1 MASNVQDILESL
13 QNFDTEQLNDLNAV
27 GSWPMAVKVIIW
39 TIVFVGSLVAG
50 YFVHVTNLQTE
61 LATAQKKEVQLRKEF
76 EDKYFEAA
84 HLGRALAKIDFDGD
98 GLEDILV
105 SHLEGYRKQQKEM
118 EDSFEAILRQLP
130 GDTEIPGLIEDI
142 TLVGLKNG
150 LSFQSIDLK
159 AEVKHEFYVE
169 KPIQISVTG
178 SYHDL
183 GSFVSDV
190 ADLSRIVTLHDFEIR
205 PAGNARLKQEA
216 GGLLSM
222 NILAK
227 TYRYN
232 DERGG

>member
-1 MASNVQDILESL
+1 
-13 QNFDTEQLNDLNAV
+13 
-27 GSWPMAVKVIIW
+27 
-39 TIVFVGSLVAG
+39 
-50 YFVHVTNLQTE
+50 
-61 LATAQKKEVQLRKEF
+61 
-76 EDKYFEAA
+76 
-84 HLGRALAKIDFDGD
+84 
-98 GLEDILV
+98 
-105 SHLEGYRKQQKEM
+105 M

-150 LSFQSIDLK
+150 LSFRSIDLQ
-159 AEVKHEFYVE
+159 AEIKHEFYVE

-190 ADLSRIVTLHDFEIR
+190 ADLSRIVTLHDFTIV
-205 PAGNARLKQEA
+205 PVAGQRANPEA
-216 GGLLSM
+216 GGVLAM

-232 DERGG
+232 DERR

>member
-84 HLGRALAKIDFDGD
+84 
-98 GLEDILV
+98 
-105 SHLEGYRKQQKEM
+105 HLEGYRKQQKEM

>member
-1 MASNVQDILESL
+1 MASNIQEILESL
-13 QNFDTEQLNDLNAV
+13 QNFDTDQLNDLNQV

-39 TIVFVGSLVAG
+39 VVVFVGALAAG

-61 LATAQKKEVQLRKEF
+61 LADAQTKEVQLREAF
-76 EDKYFEAA
+76 QSKYFEAA
-84 HLGRALAKIDFDGD
+84 
-98 GLEDILV
+98 
-105 SHLEGYRKQQKEM
+105 HLEGYRKQQKEM

-150 LSFQSIDLK
+150 LQFRSIDLQP
-159 AEVKHEFYVE
+159 EVKHEFYVE

-190 ADLSRIVTLHDFEIR
+190 ADLSRIVTLHDFTISPVGGQR
-205 PAGNARLKQEA
+205 TNPEA

-232 DERGG
+232 DERS

>member
-1 MASNVQDILESL
+1 MAGKVQDILESL
-13 QNFDTEQLNDLNAV
+13 QNFDTDQLNDINAV

-39 TIVFVGSLVAG
+39 MIVFVGALVAG

-61 LATAQKKEVQLRKEF
+61 LASAQTKEVQLRKDF

-84 HLGRALAKIDFDGD
+84 HL
-98 GLEDILV
+98 
-105 SHLEGYRKQQKEM
+105 EGYRLQQKEM

-169 KPIQISVTG
+169 KPIQINVTG

-183 GSFVSDV
+183 GAFVSDV

-205 PAGNARLKQEA
+205 PVGNARQKPD
-216 GGLLSM
+216 GGGMLNM

-232 DERGG
+232 DERG